1 MDKLIK
7 YADKRNSLGR
17 YLQALFSPEL
27 KGILIGIVMGDMCL
41 KVDNEYLMKSRPAP
55 MPHGNHLA
63 SN

>member
-7 YADKRNSLGR
+7 YADRRNSLAR

-41 KVDNEYLMKSRPAP
+41 KVDNEYLANSSPAP